1 MDKDI
6 SLKLRTISTKPGVY
20 CFINSVGTVIYIGKA
35 KNLKKRVSSYFTK
48 KHDSAKLRVLVTKI
62 ADIRTTVVDTEW
74 EALLLENSLIKQYQ
88 PRYNSMLKDDKS
100 YPWISVTREQFP
112 RVFSTRHPN
121 AEQTAIYG
129 PFASVRYMNT
139 LLDTIHEIFLLRTC
153 RRLPKDRRPCIQY
166 QIKRCTAPCAGY
178 ISVEEYNKNVD
189 KAVEV
194 IEGNSREVIKQM
206 QDEMME
212 FARQLEFEKAQF
224 IKEKIEIL
232 ETFRGKSVV
241 VNPKITKV
249 DVFTIVEDDDSAYIN
264 FLRITEGAIVQIYTL
279 EINNKLN
286 KTSEELLWM
295 GMIEIHKRFK
305 ALNKDILVPFLPKM
319 ENHEFTFFVPQ
330 RGDKKKLLD
339 LSTKNAT
346 VFMLEKFKRKELL
359 NPERHQQRVLQ
370 SLQKELSMKKLPRH
384 IECFDN
390 SNFQGDDAVSA
401 MVCFINGKPQKKEYR
416 HFNIKSVV
424 GPNDYASM
432 EEVVYR
438 RYKRLLEEQKEL
450 PDLIIIDG
458 GKGQLHVAYQALQK
472 LKIEK
477 EVTLIGIAERLE
489 DIYKIG
495 DPLPLYLDK
504 KSEAQK
510 LIQKIRDEAHRFGLA
525 HHRKKKIKTSLSSIL
540 TDIEGISTISAQK
553 LLQHFKSVKRISEAK
568 EDEIAEVIGKSKARK
583 VYTFFKKVE

>member
-1 MDKDI
+1 
-6 SLKLRTISTKPGVY
+6 
-20 CFINSVGTVIYIGKA
+20 
-35 KNLKKRVSSYFTK
+35 
-48 KHDSAKLRVLVTKI
+48 
-62 ADIRTTVVDTEW
+62 
-74 EALLLENSLIKQYQ
+74 
-88 PRYNSMLKDDKS
+88 
-100 YPWISVTREQFP
+100 
-112 RVFSTRHPN
+112 
-121 AEQTAIYG
+121 
-129 PFASVRYMNT
+129 
-139 LLDTIHEIFLLRTC
+139 
-153 RRLPKDRRPCIQY
+153 
-166 QIKRCTAPCAGY
+166 
-178 ISVEEYNKNVD
+178 
-189 KAVEV
+189 
-194 IEGNSREVIKQM
+194 
-206 QDEMME
+206 
-212 FARQLEFEKAQF
+212 
-224 IKEKIEIL
+224 
-232 ETFRGKSVV
+232 
-241 VNPKITKV
+241 
-249 DVFTIVEDDDSAYIN
+249 
-264 FLRITEGAIVQIYTL
+264 
-279 EINNKLN
+279 
-286 KTSEELLWM
+286 
-295 GMIEIHKRFK
+295 
-305 ALNKDILVPFLPKM
+305 
-319 ENHEFTFFVPQ
+319 
-330 RGDKKKLLD
+330 
-339 LSTKNAT
+339 
-346 VFMLEKFKRKELL
+346 MLEKFKRKELL

-390 SNFQGDDAVSA
+390 SNFQGNDAVSA

>member
-1 MDKDI
+1 
-6 SLKLRTISTKPGVY
+6 
-20 CFINSVGTVIYIGKA
+20 
-35 KNLKKRVSSYFTK
+35 
-48 KHDSAKLRVLVTKI
+48 
-62 ADIRTTVVDTEW
+62 
-74 EALLLENSLIKQYQ
+74 
-88 PRYNSMLKDDKS
+88 
-100 YPWISVTREQFP
+100 
-112 RVFSTRHPN
+112 
-121 AEQTAIYG
+121 
-129 PFASVRYMNT
+129 
-139 LLDTIHEIFLLRTC
+139 
-153 RRLPKDRRPCIQY
+153 
-166 QIKRCTAPCAGY
+166 
-178 ISVEEYNKNVD
+178 
-189 KAVEV
+189 
-194 IEGNSREVIKQM
+194 
-206 QDEMME
+206 
-212 FARQLEFEKAQF
+212 
-224 IKEKIEIL
+224 
-232 ETFRGKSVV
+232 
-241 VNPKITKV
+241 
-249 DVFTIVEDDDSAYIN
+249 
-264 FLRITEGAIVQIYTL
+264 
-279 EINNKLN
+279 
-286 KTSEELLWM
+286 
-295 GMIEIHKRFK
+295 
-305 ALNKDILVPFLPKM
+305 
-319 ENHEFTFFVPQ
+319 
-330 RGDKKKLLD
+330 
-339 LSTKNAT
+339 
-346 VFMLEKFKRKELL
+346 MLEKFKRKELL

-510 LIQKIRDEAHRFGLA
+510 LIQRIRDEAHRFGLA